1 MRCQYCNCTESKV
14 IDSRPTE
21 EGSSIRRRR
30 ECIGCGRRFTTYEKI
45 EMVPLMVIKRD
56 GRREAFD
63 PQKIKTGI
71 IHASNQLPVSM
82 QDIDSI
88 TTRIEQAA
96 YASMESEIPSQK
108 IGDMV
113 MAELK
118 ALNDVAYV
126 RFAAVYR
133 KFTDLGT
140 FMDELATMCGLTN
153 VFADVEGWGA
163 VSEEQVIARDPDYII
178 TIAMYFGEGPTPVEE
193 ILSRPGWQTLK
204 AVSGQTVFNADSDS
218 ISRPGPRLKDAA
230 LELAGFLK

>member
-30 ECIGCGRRFTTYEKI
+30 ECIGCGRRFTTNEKI
-45 EMVPLMVIKRD
+45 ELSPLMVIKRD

-63 PQKIKTGI
+63 SQKIKNGI
-71 IHASNQLPVSM
+71 IHASNQLPVSI
-82 QDIDSI
+82 QQIDDI
-88 TTRIEQAA
+88 TTRVEQAA

-140 FMDELATMCGLTN
+140 FMDELQKLVNENKGM
-153 VFADVEGWGA
+153 
-163 VSEEQVIARDPDYII
+163 
-178 TIAMYFGEGPTPVEE
+178 
-193 ILSRPGWQTLK
+193 K
-204 AVSGQTVFNADSDS
+204 
-218 ISRPGPRLKDAA
+218 
-230 LELAGFLK
+230 